1 LVKINFP
8 GAAYFHWLFG
18 IIFATHYFKRQKQV
32 DSDPL
37 ITSNWLLPNWVVN
50 NHQQKGG
57 TMFKRILIALKF
69 TPASQAA
76 LEKGIEIA
84 SENGAELHI
93 FHAQDFRLQELDVS
107 DPKRV
112 ELNQATT
119 HRFDT
124 AVKSLLNGSKKATFG
139 CRPADPA
146 LEICKLARNNDCDL
160 IILGSHQHAEK
171 KPLGRINY
179 VGNTIL
185 EKAPCPVMLV
195 PL

>member
-1 LVKINFP
+1 
-8 GAAYFHWLFG
+8 
-18 IIFATHYFKRQKQV
+18 
-32 DSDPL
+32 
-37 ITSNWLLPNWVVN
+37 
-50 NHQQKGG
+50 
-57 TMFKRILIALKF
+57 MFKRILVALKF

-93 FHAQDFRLQELDVS
+93 FHAQDFRLQELDPD

-112 ELNQATT
+112 ELNRAMNHQFETE
-119 HRFDT
+119 
-124 AVKSLLNGSKKATFG
+124 VKPLLNGSKKTIFG
-139 CRPADPA
+139 SRPADPA
-146 LEICKLARNNDCDL
+146 LEICKLARHNNCDL
-160 IILGSHQHAEK
+160 IVLGSHQQPEK

>member
-1 LVKINFP
+1 
-8 GAAYFHWLFG
+8 
-18 IIFATHYFKRQKQV
+18 
-32 DSDPL
+32 
-37 ITSNWLLPNWVVN
+37 
-50 NHQQKGG
+50 
-57 TMFKRILIALKF
+57 MFKRILIALKF
-69 TPASQAA
+69 TPASQTA

-112 ELNQATT
+112 ELNRATK
-119 HRFDT
+119 HRFET
-124 AVKSLLNGSKKATFG
+124 EVEPLLNGSNNTTFG

-146 LEICKLARNNDCDL
+146 MEICKLARNSNCDL
-160 IILGSHQHAEK
+160 IILGSHQQSER
-171 KPLGRINY
+171 KPMGRINY